1 MPNRMIKETLRMSR
15 NVNAL
20 SDFEFRVWLYLITYV
35 DDYGRGSAD
44 PELLLSLLFPRRRDV
59 EEEQIRDA
67 LVSLDSRGMIRL
79 YEAEG
84 ERFFYFPKW
93 SEHQRIQAKRP
104 KFPEPPCST
113 VGHGESPPKPNQAEA
128 ETEAKNENHFEAQ
141 AQAEDK
147 EKPDQEKPAA
157 PPACEKSTGFDAF
170 WDAYPRKTG
179 NIDRAYFEYRDALET
194 GVKPEELL
202 EAIRW
207 QAAEWNETQEA
218 RYLPS
223 AEKWL
228 HNRAWEAKKGVG
240 KPRKPKDTGQKEA
253 FNPPTLDGLLTKLD
267 AI

>member
-1 MPNRMIKETLRMSR
+1 
-15 NVNAL
+15 VNAL
-20 SDFEFRVWLYLITYV
+20 TDFEFRVWLYLITYV

-59 EEEQIRDA
+59 EEEQISDA
-67 LVSLDSRGMIRL
+67 LKSLDRRGMIAL

-113 VGHGESPPKPNQAEA
+113 VSHGESPSKPNQAETEAEAETETETEA
-128 ETEAKNENHFEAQ
+128 ETEAENESDFEAQ
-141 AQAEDK
+141 AHTENQDK
-147 EKPDQEKPAA
+147 EKPAA
-157 PPACEKSTGFDAF
+157 PPACERDRDFDAF

-179 NIDRAYFEYRDALET
+179 DIDRAYFEYRDALDT
-194 GVKPEELL
+194 GVKPGTLL
-202 EAIRW
+202 KAIQW

-228 HNRAWEAKKGVG
+228 HNRGWEAKKGVG
-240 KPRKPKDTGQKEA
+240 KPKDTGQKEA